1 VDKPDARNIQP
12 ISYGKLLVDN
22 FSTNRKRIQMNLN
35 EQLRQAYQAGR
46 RQGLNEQKMASMNM
60 PSISTRPSKMRVK
73 GRSMGMM
80 NTQQQG
86 ASGPS
91 DPPFDQ
97 YTLERLLAA
106 WGTNNPAYDFN
117 GDGIVDGADLG
128 ILLGQGGMT
137 AG

>member
-1 VDKPDARNIQP
+1 
-12 ISYGKLLVDN
+12 
-22 FSTNRKRIQMNLN
+22 MNLN

-128 ILLGQGGMT
+128 ILLGQGGET